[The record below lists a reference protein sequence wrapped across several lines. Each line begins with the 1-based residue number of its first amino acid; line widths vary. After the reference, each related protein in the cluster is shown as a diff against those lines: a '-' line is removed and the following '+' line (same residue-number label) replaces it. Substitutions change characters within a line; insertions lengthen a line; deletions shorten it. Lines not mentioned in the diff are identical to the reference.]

1 MFKSAVNLGQLIGFA
16 VSMVMA
22 ILGMGAYLGAINER
36 VQTLQIRQAKI
47 ELILEKQVQLSL
59 RQSES
64 QKFMLEM
71 IRELKNQKNGNN

>member
-71 IRELKNQKNGNN
+71 IRELKNQKNENN

>member
-1 MFKSAVNLGQLIGFA
+1 MFKSAVNLGQLISFA

-36 VQTLQIRQAKI
+36 VQTLQVRQAKI